1 MADNKKKATLQ
12 EKCVLLDD
20 SKWARDF
27 EWPDV
32 QTLVKYMD
40 LLTAPKGAIIIS
52 EGKRASFLG
61 IIVKGQVEVYKEDLL
76 TKRRGQ
82 LAVMRTG
89 EVLGE
94 MSLFDGEPRSA
105 SVVALEDTDLLV
117 LTSDQLNLL
126 IKENPPLAIKVLMKL
141 GKYISRRHRMAHG
154 KIME

>member
-1 MADNKKKATLQ
+1 M
-12 EKCVLLDD
+12 LLDD

-27 EWPDV
+27 EWAEV
-32 QTLVKYMD
+32 QDLVQYMD

-61 IIVKGQVEVYKEDLL
+61 IIVKGKVEVYKEDLL
-76 TKRRGQ
+76 SKRRGQ
-82 LAVMRTG
+82 LAIMKAG

-105 SVVALEDTDLLV
+105 SVVALEETDLLV
-117 LTSDQLNLL
+117 LTSEHLNQL

-141 GKYISRRHRMAHG
+141 AKHISRRHRMMHS
-154 KIME
+154 KVLE